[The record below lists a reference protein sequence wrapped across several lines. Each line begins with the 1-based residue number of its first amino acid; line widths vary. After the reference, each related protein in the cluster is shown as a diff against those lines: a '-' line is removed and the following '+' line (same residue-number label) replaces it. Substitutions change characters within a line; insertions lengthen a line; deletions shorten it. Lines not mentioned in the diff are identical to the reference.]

1 MNETTKPVSKVLVLE
16 GRAQFNERIKA
27 FCDENSL
34 VGVKAQAD
42 NVMSILRSNVDLG
55 GVFLSEDYGSGD
67 GGGLAIGREIH
78 ALRPELPI
86 FLRREASDSLEDLR
100 ARGEHAFRAAYT
112 VADMGKLKRVLDE
125 CIFSLVY
132 PGPLV
137 RGIAEITK
145 AALESQFKDVA
156 VDCESPYIVRD
167 RIIYGELFSLIPLE
181 SNWCRGY
188 MMLQTGEQPL
198 MDFVRGDKTHVAAEH
213 ASFREINNVLGEIT
227 NMIWGAFKNRYVSY
241 ETGTPGH
248 LSQVPIIVNHEHR
261 YISFGS
267 EDPQLCF
274 KYTLTDRNVG
284 ANAEA
289 TSITVWQRFVFNLNW
304 SPDKFKENE
313 NAVEALFESGE
324 LELF

>member
-1 MNETTKPVSKVLVLE
+1 MSEDTKLVSKVLVLE
-16 GRAQFNERIKA
+16 GREQLNGRIKT
-27 FCDENSL
+27 FCDENNL
-34 VGVKAQAD
+34 VGVKAHGD

-55 GVFLSEDYGSGD
+55 GIFLSEDYGGRE

-86 FLRREASDSLEDLR
+86 FLRREASDSLEDLQ
-100 ARGEHAFRAAYT
+100 AGGDHAFRAAYT

-132 PGPLV
+132 PNALV
-137 RGIAEITK
+137 RGIAEMTQ
-145 AALESQFKDVA
+145 ATLASQFKDVEIA
-156 VDCESPYIVRD
+156 CESPYIVRD

-188 MMLQTGEQPL
+188 MMLQTEEQPL
-198 MDFVRGDKTHVAAEH
+198 MGFVRGDKTHVSAER

-227 NMIWGAFKNRYVSY
+227 NMIWGAFKNRYVAY
-241 ETGTPGH
+241 EATSAGH
-248 LSQVPIIVNHEHR
+248 LTQVPIIVNHLHR

-274 KYTLTDRNVG
+274 KYTLSDRQG
-284 ANAEA
+284 GQA
-289 TSITVWQRFVFNLNW
+289 SITVWQRFVFNLNW

-313 NAVEALFESGE
+313 TSVEALFESGE